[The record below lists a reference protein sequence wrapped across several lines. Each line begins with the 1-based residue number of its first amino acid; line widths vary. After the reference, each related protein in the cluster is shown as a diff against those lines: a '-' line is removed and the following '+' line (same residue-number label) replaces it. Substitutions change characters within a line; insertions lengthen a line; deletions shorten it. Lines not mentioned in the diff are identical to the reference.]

1 MTNELRQIGRM
12 SFRVEGRMWRCYW
25 CPNEHNM
32 KGKVELGGIAMVSVE
47 EASNRAA
54 FKDLMKECFADVCE
68 ERMGIRPVFKD
79 ERIAP
84 EHERSG
90 SA

>member
-1 MTNELRQIGRM
+1 MTLKQVGRM
-12 SFRVEGRMWRCYW
+12 SLRIEGNTWRCYW

-32 KGKVELGGIAMVSVE
+32 EGKIELGSIALVSIMNKTRME
-47 EASNRAA
+47 A
-54 FKDLMKECFADVCE
+54 FKDLMKECFADACE
-68 ERMGIRPVFKD
+68 ELSGVRPVFD
-79 ERIAP
+79 HERPAP